1 MLEHALLY
9 LIPIKGDSGSKPGM
23 TCGGEFLKIQP
34 GTGDNLSPEDI
45 AQGYTD
51 YVIWNRFRAEEL
63 DIDGELPVECVDSG
77 MLLLKEGPTSI
88 ATAASQP
95 RNDMQGYQARELAH
109 AFDDRSLSSPKG
121 NDIAK
126 DVLEQAYGASNLE
139 AALLLGD
146 YHSLKGMF
154 L

>member
-95 RNDMQGYQARELAH
+95 RNDMQVIKRGSLLTHLMTAACQARRAMTLQKMFWSRRMEPAT
-109 AFDDRSLSSPKG
+109 
-121 NDIAK
+121 
-126 DVLEQAYGASNLE
+126 
-139 AALLLGD
+139 
-146 YHSLKGMF
+146 LKQPSF
-154 L
+154 